1 VPSLPPPP
9 RLSLSQSSRGWL
21 PASEDRS
28 KTPLVNWS
36 AIVASA
42 SLAFALLVSIVAWIV
57 THPHKASPSAT
68 PPLSLAAVTP
78 VSHET
83 VEPAAATPRFPSAP
97 PAGVIP
103 AVHRIDR
110 QDVLLNHIPRSEET
124 PPPLPPPLPPPS
136 EKERSKE
143 PAQAAQTPLAPAG
156 ETYGTQVLF
165 LNNPAAAA
173 EMARREKKMLFV
185 MHISGNFEESCFT

>member
-1 VPSLPPPP
+1 
-9 RLSLSQSSRGWL
+9 
-21 PASEDRS
+21 
-28 KTPLVNWS
+28 
-36 AIVASA
+36 
-42 SLAFALLVSIVAWIV
+42 
-57 THPHKASPSAT
+57 
-68 PPLSLAAVTP
+68 
-78 VSHET
+78 
-83 VEPAAATPRFPSAP
+83 
-97 PAGVIP
+97 
-103 AVHRIDR
+103 
-110 QDVLLNHIPRSEET
+110 
-124 PPPLPPPLPPPS
+124 LPPPS